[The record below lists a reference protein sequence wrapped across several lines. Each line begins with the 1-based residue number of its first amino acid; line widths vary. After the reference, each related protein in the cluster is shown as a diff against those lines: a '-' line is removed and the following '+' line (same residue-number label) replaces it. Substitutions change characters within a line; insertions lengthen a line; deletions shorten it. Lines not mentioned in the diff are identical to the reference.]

1 MNSDG
6 TVFPKGTPGP
16 ASRLLAEHG
25 RLRRAGFVG
34 LDRFSA
40 AELDHLKRLH
50 DKQLEFYREERRMH
64 FGAFA
69 LVGLAFVVLLG
80 PTLSLAETAY
90 FLPLAGAEA
99 LLLLLLVPYTFVYRR
114 YEEGVRR
121 MMRESLTLEDAR
133 CARGENSCHSA
144 ADPVE
149 FEPVAGVEPRH

>member
-6 TVFPKGTPGP
+6 TIFADGAPGP
-16 ASRLLAEHG
+16 ASRLLAEHE
-25 RLRRAGFVG
+25 RLRRDGFAR
-34 LDRFSA
+34 LERFSPE
-40 AELDHLKRLH
+40 ELDWLQRIHDKRL
-50 DKQLEFYREERRMH
+50 DFYREERRMH

-80 PTLSLAETAY
+80 PTLTLADGPF

-99 LLLLLLVPYTFVYRR
+99 LLLHLLVPYTFVYRR

-121 MMRESLTLEDAR
+121 MMRESVALEDAR
-133 CARGENSCHSA
+133 RARGENSCHSA

-149 FEPVAGVEPRH
+149 FEPVDRGEPRH